1 MTTNP
6 NTAPKATKSE
16 KPPILLADMPA
27 MVKTLL
33 SPIRRL
39 SG

>member
-6 NTAPKATKSE
+6 NTAPKGSE
-16 KPPILLADMPA
+16 KPPILLADMPT